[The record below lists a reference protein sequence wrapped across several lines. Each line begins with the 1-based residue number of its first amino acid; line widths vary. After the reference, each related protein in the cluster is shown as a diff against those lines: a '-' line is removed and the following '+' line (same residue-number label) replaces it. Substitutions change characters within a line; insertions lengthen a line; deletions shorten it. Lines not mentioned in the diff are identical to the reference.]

1 MKPLSVKFRI
11 AIWLTLLTGLLA
23 ALLLAF
29 LLSISKVVAAQA
41 AMTQLSQ
48 TVRSNLSQTAMAN
61 GRLALGDGFSFYQNG
76 VSTLIYSQDKA
87 LLAGQIP
94 VSFSIEE
101 DFQNGI
107 TRVVSAGG
115 GQYLVLDLWLA
126 MGWDNGLWLRGLM
139 EVPENRQ
146 LTASLLRVAL
156 IVLPAFMALAALGSY
171 WIARR
176 AFRPLDS
183 IMSAAASINEAQD
196 LSRRIGLPPGRDEF
210 SQLAATFDQLFQRL
224 EKSFESEQ
232 QFAADASHELRTPV
246 SIIKGACEY
255 AEKYDETPEDRRETI
270 AMIHRQADRMS
281 QLISQLLSM
290 TRLEQG
296 TETAQLEPVNL
307 NGLLRSLC
315 EEQGYDPDRL
325 ILELQED
332 VTAAADPALLS
343 RLVQN
348 LVENGFKYGKP
359 DGCVWI
365 SVRQSGG
372 EILLEVR
379 DNGIGIPS
387 EQQERVW
394 QRFYRADP
402 ARSDEGGTGLGLSIV
417 RQIAQLH
424 GGYMTLESVP
434 RVGSAFTLHLP
445 APDSPSQAKA

>member
-1 MKPLSVKFRI
+1 MRPLSVKLRI
-11 AIWLTLLTGLLA
+11 AVWLTLLTGLLA

-41 AMTQLSQ
+41 AMLQLSQ
-48 TVRSNLSQTAMAN
+48 TVRGNLSQTAMAD
-61 GRLALGDGFSFYQNG
+61 GRLALGDGFRFYQDG
-76 VSTLIYSQDKA
+76 VSTLIYSRDKA

-94 VSFSIEE
+94 VSFSVEE
-101 DFQNGI
+101 DFQNGA
-107 TRVVSAGG
+107 TRVVNAGG

-126 MGWDNGLWLRGLM
+126 MGWDNGVWLRGLM

-146 LTASLLRVAL
+146 LTVPLLRVAL
-156 IVLPAFMALAALGSY
+156 IAMPAFMALAALGSY
-171 WIARR
+171 WIAGR

-296 TETAQLEPVNL
+296 TETARLEQVNL

-315 EEQGYDPDRL
+315 AEQGYDPDRL
-325 ILELQED
+325 VLELREE
-332 VTAAADPALLS
+332 VTVAADPALLS

-348 LVENGFKYGKP
+348 LVENGFKYGRP

-365 SVRQSGG
+365 SVRHSGG
-372 EILLEVR
+372 EVLLEVR
-379 DNGIGIPS
+379 DNGIGIPP
-387 EQQERVW
+387 EQQEKIW

-402 ARSDEGGTGLGLSIV
+402 ARSGEGGTGLGLSIV

-434 RVGSAFTLHLP
+434 QVGSAFTLHLP
-445 APDSPSQAKA
+445 AGGPSGPATA